1 MAADRTVRNRRSD
14 RGFSLVELLVV
25 VAILG
30 IALVVGLGGVNSA
43 LQRQKLGSAAEE
55 LRNLGGRALAEMQ
68 GRNAAT
74 FLVFG
79 RYVDGAGTDVA
90 VVVDG
95 NGDGDGFDVDR
106 NGDGLFD
113 DAGNEDR
120 VLWRFRVPPEIALST
135 TAPDAQSFNTQW
147 LRPAS
152 GPVSAVLMCDFM
164 GRAMIPGATPQMI
177 SGPATVQLTHRE
189 MISGGLTPFVTYTV
203 SVGALF
209 GTSIGRVP

>member
-1 MAADRTVRNRRSD
+1 MAADRTVRNRRGD

-30 IALVVGLGGVNSA
+30 LALVVGLGGVGSA
-43 LQRQKLGSAAEE
+43 LKRQKLGSAAEE
-55 LRNLGGRALAEMQ
+55 LRHLGGRALVEMQ
-68 GRNAAT
+68 GRNVAT

-79 RYVDGAGTDVA
+79 RYVDGAGTDVG

-106 NGDGLFD
+106 DGDGLFD

-120 VLWRFRVPPEIALST
+120 VLWRFRVPAEVALST
-135 TAPDAQSFNTQW
+135 TAPDAQSFNSQW
-147 LRPAS
+147 ARPSS
-152 GPVSAVLMCDFM
+152 GPVSAALMCDFM
-164 GRAMIPGATPQMI
+164 GRAMIPGATPRMI
-177 SGPATVQLTHRE
+177 SGPATVQITHRE
-189 MISGGLTPFVTYTV
+189 MISGGLTPVVTYTV

-209 GTSIGRVP
+209 GTTIGRVP

>member
-1 MAADRTVRNRRSD
+1 MAADRTTRNRSGE
-14 RGFSLVELLVV
+14 RGVSLVELLVV

-30 IALVVGLGGVNSA
+30 IAFLVGLGGVNSA

-55 LRNLGGRALAEMQ
+55 IRNLGARALTEMQ
-68 GRNAAT
+68 NRNAAT

-79 RYVDGAGTDVA
+79 RYVAGAGTDVA

-95 NGDGDGFDVDR
+95 NGDGDGLDVDR
-106 NGDGLFD
+106 DGDGLFD
-113 DAGNEDR
+113 DADNEDR
-120 VLWRFRVPPEIALST
+120 VLWRFRVPAEISLST

-147 LRPAS
+147 ARPSS
-152 GPVSAVLMCDFM
+152 GPVSAALMCDFM

-189 MISGGLTPFVTYTV
+189 MISGRLTPFVTYTV
-203 SVGALF
+203 SVGPLF
-209 GTSIGRVP
+209 GASIGRVP